1 MKKNSGLL
9 IAVFF
14 SIAMGYLE
22 SVVVTYLRTILTRR
36 PDWLMIEISR
46 EAATLVMLVS
56 FAFVSGKNAVQRT
69 GFFLL
74 SFGIWDIVYYLGL
87 KIWLR
92 WPSSLL
98 TMDTLFYIPC
108 KWASPVYI
116 PVLFS
121 LLMIILGILLILE
134 QGLDLIRPGARWAMY
149 GWISGGLAGAAMAL
163 GHHLPVAI
171 SVMGL
176 SCCCGLIAAGMG
188 LGSAIATRWSRIV
201 PVIVLS
207 ATIGALSGLLGHLA
221 RSMFYLSAASWVWP
235 VGVAMF
241 LNLLVTIVIMRRKQ
255 G

>member
-1 MKKNSGLL
+1 
-9 IAVFF
+9 
-14 SIAMGYLE
+14 
-22 SVVVTYLRTILTRR
+22 
-36 PDWLMIEISR
+36 
-46 EAATLVMLVS
+46 
-56 FAFVSGKNAVQRT
+56 
-69 GFFLL
+69 
-74 SFGIWDIVYYLGL
+74 
-87 KIWLR
+87 
-92 WPSSLL
+92 
-98 TMDTLFYIPC
+98 
-108 KWASPVYI
+108 
-116 PVLFS
+116 
-121 LLMIILGILLILE
+121 
-134 QGLDLIRPGARWAMY
+134 
-149 GWISGGLAGAAMAL
+149 MAL